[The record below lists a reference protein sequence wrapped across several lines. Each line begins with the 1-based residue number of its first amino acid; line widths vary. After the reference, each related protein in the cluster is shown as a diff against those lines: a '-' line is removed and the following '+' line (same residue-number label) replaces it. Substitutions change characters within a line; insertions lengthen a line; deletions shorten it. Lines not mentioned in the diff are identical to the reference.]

1 VIREVR
7 RRALSTVTFLLRLP
21 MASVGV
27 SSQNS
32 QLSLSFRV
40 APLLQIPKAIPKAG
54 GIMMDTHNDDT
65 HNSETVAIKACCACG
80 TGLMESNKFC
90 RNCGVRQ
97 SAQFPQLAPSDALS
111 AAAETVT
118 DLPLLSTA
126 DGYHPVSGP
135 LVKAVV
141 ASVSSRDTAPLHG
154 RLLKSSILAL
164 ISIPIWIMIVLLS
177 PIDAYVAARTFSRAI
192 Q

>member
-1 VIREVR
+1 MLKE
-7 RRALSTVTFLLRLP
+7 
-21 MASVGV
+21 
-27 SSQNS
+27 
-32 QLSLSFRV
+32 
-40 APLLQIPKAIPKAG
+40 G
-54 GIMMDTHNDDT
+54 GTKMDTHNI
-65 HNSETVAIKACCACG
+65 ETVAIKACCECG

-97 SAQFPQLAPSDALS
+97 SAQLAGFAPSDALS
-111 AAAETVT
+111 ASAQTTGVALNSAA
-118 DLPLLSTA
+118 DA
-126 DGYHPVSGP
+126 YHPVSGP

-154 RLLKSSILAL
+154 RVLKSSILAL
-164 ISIPIWIMIVLLS
+164 ISIPIWMMIVLLS